1 MSALAPAPSCASTWS
16 DNGLREGCA
25 PGRTRFHWNSVSLS
39 RTSWPSVSFFT
50 VSRWS
55 RRAKGSQVCGEA
67 RCAGM
72 IVTLARARCS
82 TLTGAG
88 SAGGTAKARSR
99 RNMNHACRASPF
111 CELAHR
117 FNLNPSPDGPVPAPD
132 LRLQPR
138 RKCHWDRPDV
148 RGFEPS
154 SLKSIL
160 GSIGLFQDFNILSS
174 DASHHWRPRSPAR
187 AQRQPRP
194 QPQQGIAGGPGQNA
208 PLSIR
213 NLRPLRSLRRASWQW
228 RGSRKLRILPWR
240 AWPEGDAPI
249 RGG

>member
-88 SAGGTAKARSR
+88 SAGGAAKARSR

-111 CELAHR
+111 CELAHW
-117 FNLNPSPDGPVPAPD
+117 FNLNPSPDGLPGGALGEMVHCRSKTSAPVIAMARFTQFED
-132 LRLQPR
+132 L
-138 RKCHWDRPDV
+138 
-148 RGFEPS
+148 G
-154 SLKSIL
+154 L
-160 GSIGLFQDFNILSS
+160 GEL
-174 DASHHWRPRSPAR
+174 
-187 AQRQPRP
+187 
-194 QPQQGIAGGPGQNA
+194 GQ
-208 PLSIR
+208 
-213 NLRPLRSLRRASWQW
+213 
-228 RGSRKLRILPWR
+228 K
-240 AWPEGDAPI
+240 GDGTI
-249 RGG
+249 RGGL